1 VRGRRPGRRGC
12 IRGRLNAPAH
22 QYGLNLGPRRSPHEQ
37 GSSCTITPMNPLS
50 GVIGEAWQMYKA
62 QWKHLLAIAFVIY
75 LGAAIISA
83 ILGLL
88 GRPGLYLALLV
99 SILALFLLQ
108 ATLVKAVQD
117 VRDGRADLS
126 ISETVNQA
134 TPFLPRV
141 IGAGLLAALAI
152 GIGFALII
160 VPGLILITFWAV
172 FVPVIVIEGS
182 GALASFGRS
191 RELVRGRAWNV
202 FGTLF
207 LLWLIL
213 FVVEIVLG
221 IVFAFVPY
229 SVRTGLASVISG
241 TLIAP
246 FIALVVT
253 LMYYRLSST
262 MAPAGGAPYG
272 GYQQQQPQG
281 GGFAGYGQ
289 QPPAGGY
296 GQPQDQGYG
305 GYGQQPQG
313 GYGPAAPGRRLRPAA
328 PGRRLRPAAPGRRL
342 RPAAPGRR
350 LRPAAPGRR
359 LRPAA
364 AGPGL
369 RRLPA
374 AAPGRWWLRIPAGP
388 RSAGPGLR
396 ELPAHP
402 GGLPAA
408 RAGRRLGWRGPAH
421 PDGRRLRVPAAA
433 AGRRGLP
440 AAAPGRRLRQLWPAA
455 PGPGLPAA
463 ATGPGASAAGRRGL
477 REPGAADQASSP
489 VHSAPG
495 RRQ

>member
-1 VRGRRPGRRGC
+1 
-12 IRGRLNAPAH
+12 
-22 QYGLNLGPRRSPHEQ
+22 
-37 GSSCTITPMNPLS
+37 MNPLS

-88 GRPGLYLALLV
+88 GRPGLYLALLI

-141 IGAGLLAALAI
+141 IGAGLVAAIAI
-152 GIGFALII
+152 GIGFVLII

-191 RELVRGRAWNV
+191 RELVRGRAWHV

-213 FVVEIVLG
+213 IVVEIILG

-229 SVRTGLASVISG
+229 AVRTGLASVISG

-262 MAPAGGAPYG
+262 MAGPAAGGPYG
-272 GYQQQQPQG
+272 GFQQQPQG
-281 GGFAGYGQ
+281 GAWGGYQQPPQGGGFGGYGQ
-289 QPPAGGY
+289 
-296 GQPQDQGYG
+296 QPQDQGYG
-305 GYGQQPQG
+305 GYGQQPPQG
-313 GYGPAAPGRRLRPAA
+313 GYGQQQPPQGGYGQQQPPQGGGYGDYGQQQPPQGGGYGSQPQDQGYGNYPPTQAGYQPPPAQGGGWGADQPTQAPG
-328 PGRRLRPAAPGRRL
+328 GYG
-342 RPAAPGRR
+342 
-350 LRPAAPGRR
+350 
-359 LRPAA
+359 
-364 AGPGL
+364 
-369 RRLPA
+369 
-374 AAPGRWWLRIPAGP
+374 
-388 RSAGPGLR
+388 SQ
-396 ELPAHP
+396 P
-402 GGLPAA
+402 GGGGYQQPPQGGGGYGGYGQQPQDQGYQQPQDQGGYQQPPQQGGGYVSQEPPT
-408 RAGRRLGWRGPAH
+408 RM
-421 PDGRRLRVPAAA
+421 
-433 AGRRGLP
+433 
-440 AAAPGRRLRQLWPAA
+440 APRFIPPQDDDSQGGQP
-455 PGPGLPAA
+455 
-463 ATGPGASAAGRRGL
+463 
-477 REPGAADQASSP
+477 
-489 VHSAPG
+489 
-495 RRQ
+495 